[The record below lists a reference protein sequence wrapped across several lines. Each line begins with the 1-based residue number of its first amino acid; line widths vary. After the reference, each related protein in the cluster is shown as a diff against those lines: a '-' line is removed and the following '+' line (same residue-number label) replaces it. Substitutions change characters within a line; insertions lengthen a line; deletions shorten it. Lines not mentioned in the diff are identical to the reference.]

1 VEEKTAKVG
10 CFEALYNKF
19 TITKVRD
26 VYKEIVYI
34 ISAFINLLSWGDSA
48 SSNYNMVRWLC

>member
-1 VEEKTAKVG
+1 MGGKTVKVG
-10 CFEALYNKF
+10 CFKALYNKF
-19 TITKVRD
+19 TVAKVRD

-48 SSNYNMVRWLC
+48 SLNYNVVR